1 MKTTL
6 LTGFLLLLTLFSF
19 SGCKSASGD
28 YTIRYPASLLA
39 EHPKEYWG
47 CYVKVVGVLKYYRPQ
62 DQFPPY
68 SAKDPVICDGSGCIY
83 VHDDTEDL
91 SKYIGKRVKIDGYV
105 EVSKFNFSY
114 IDVLKIEDLGK

>member
-6 LTGFLLLLTLFSF
+6 FAGLLILLTLFSL
-19 SGCKSASGD
+19 SGCKTARRD
-28 YTIRYPASLLA
+28 YTIQYPAALLA

-47 CYVKVVGVLKYYRPQ
+47 SYVKVVGVLKRYRPQ

-68 SAKDPVICDGSGCIY
+68 SAKDPVVCDSSGCIY

-91 SKYIGKRVKIDGYV
+91 SKYIGKKVKIIGYV
-105 EVSKFNFSY
+105 EVTKFNFPY
-114 IDVLKIEDLGK
+114 IDVLKIEEKK